1 MKQRART
8 QEDKTFRRIQI
19 LDAAEKYFQEVGY
32 EAFSMASLA
41 RLAGV
46 AKGTLYL
53 YFTTREEVFLTL
65 YNRSLVRWSHSFT
78 EQFNDTMTDQTYV
91 ETLYATA
98 LADGSFIPLLTRL
111 EYVIEHN
118 VAIDSLIQS
127 KRNFIAQID
136 RIAELSSSILGLSKV
151 QASEVIRILGV
162 LLVGASSTDQ
172 GPSLDNEE
180 LPEDVQKLITSFSS
194 QPLFIKNAVRII
206 EAIRTE
212 AVPNI

>member
-8 QEDKTFRRIQI
+8 QEDKSFRRIQI

-41 RLAGV
+41 RMAGV

-65 YNRSLVRWSHSFT
+65 YNRSLVRWSHRFT
-78 EQFNDTMTDQTYV
+78 EQFNDIMTDQKYV

-98 LADGSFIPLLTRL
+98 LVDGSFIPLLTRL
-111 EYVIEHN
+111 EHVIEHN

-127 KRNFIAQID
+127 KRIFIEQVD
-136 RIAELSSSILGLSKV
+136 RIAELSSSILDLTKV
-151 QASEVIRILGV
+151 QTSELIRTLGV

-172 GPSLDNEE
+172 GPSLEGEDIPSEIQE
-180 LPEDVQKLITSFSS
+180 LIDSFSS
-194 QPLFIKNAVRII
+194 KSIFTKNACRII
-206 EAIRTE
+206 ASIRSE
-212 AVPNI
+212 

>member
-8 QEDKTFRRIQI
+8 HEDKTFRRIQI
-19 LDAAEKYFQEVGY
+19 LDAAEKYFHEVGY
-32 EAFSMASLA
+32 EAFSMAGLA

-78 EQFNDTMTDQTYV
+78 EQLNDTMTDQRYV

-111 EYVIEHN
+111 EHVIEHN

-127 KRNFIAQID
+127 KRIFIAEVD
-136 RIAELSSSILGLSKV
+136 RIAVLTARILGLTKA
-151 QASEVIRILGV
+151 QALELIRILGV

-172 GPSLDNEE
+172 GPSLEGEDIPSEIQE
-180 LPEDVQKLITSFSS
+180 LIDSFSS
-194 QPLFIKNAVRII
+194 KSIFTKNGCRII
-206 EAIRTE
+206 AGIRSE
-212 AVPNI
+212 